1 MMKFPIIIDSG
12 ANYHMF
18 KELQFFDTSIPT
30 TGKVLLGDGITSL
43 PI

>member
-1 MMKFPIIIDSG
+1 MKFPIIIDSG